1 MVRNRQCIR
10 QKGADLSLANE
21 GLRAMASSGLRGFF
35 CYSQIERLKNWTSTF
50 EHHKDTLPEWWST
63 HLKKL
68 AKEQPFGNG
77 RVHLGLGFDSY
88 YLPKQTVVDLWEKC
102 RSLGV
107 RLITTHYLA
116 HYMPG
121 VYPYICGLDFRLMK
135 KDIIKMIADYGL
147 LKNDLIISHATGLA
161 KDDAQLVVESGAYI
175 SSTPDTELQMGLG
188 DVVCFREDIKSNA
201 SIGID
206 CHSNNSADVITQIRL
221 GMQHARGQANQ
232 TAMDNGGYAKID
244 IKLEEAFNLGTVQG
258 ARAVNM
264 EDQIGS
270 LAEGKLADIVVFD
283 AISPSM
289 ICAAQQ
295 NPLAAILLHS
305 SVRDVRMVIVDGI
318 IRKECGELCKLELL
332 DGPNGVLSEKM
343 SWDKVAKELLSS
355 RSVINER
362 GIGQGQDVGKEALV
376 HLYS

>member
-1 MVRNRQCIR
+1 
-10 QKGADLSLANE
+10 
-21 GLRAMASSGLRGFF
+21 MASSGLRGFF
-35 CYSQIERLKNWTSTF
+35 CYSPIERLKNWSSTF
-50 EHHKDTLPEWWST
+50 EHYEDTLPEWWT
-63 HLKKL
+63 AHLRML
-68 AKEQPFGNG
+68 AKEQPFGSG

-88 YLPKQTVVDLWEKC
+88 YLPKEKVVDLWKNC

-121 VYPYICGLDFRLMK
+121 VYPFIRDLDFRLIK
-135 KDIIKMIADYGL
+135 KDIIKIIAEYGL
-147 LKNDLIISHATGLA
+147 LKSDMIISHATGLA
-161 KDDAQLVVESGAYI
+161 KDDAQLLVESGAYI

-188 DVVCFREDIKSNA
+188 DVICFREDIKSNA

-244 IKLEEAFNLGTVQG
+244 IKLEEAFNLGTIQG

-289 ICAAQQ
+289 VCAAQQ

-305 SVRDVRMVIVDGI
+305 SVRDIHMVIVDGF
-318 IRKECGELCKLELL
+318 IRKECGELCNVEIL
-332 DGPNGVLSEKM
+332 DGPNGVLTEIT

-355 RSVINER
+355 RAMINER
-362 GIGQGQDVGKEALV
+362 GIGQVSDAGKEALV
-376 HLYS
+376 NLYS